1 LRKSLRNNR
10 LEGIPRRP
18 PPNLPK
24 RSHRRPKKPVEDFFI
39 RLLKEDL
46 YTNLLVLDETLYIS
60 KTRYRIPYD
69 SSLTLIKKTIV
80 PYSELIAID
89 ESDIDAMGDYLQRYD
104 LKPSDALHLATM
116 KKVGITHIATED
128 KEFDRVK
135 ETKRI
140 WLEPT
145 TTKTGSPR
153 TASSP

>member
-1 LRKSLRNNR
+1 MKVFLDATLLIYLNA
-10 LEGIPRRP
+10 LTGAQ
-18 PPNLPK
+18 
-24 RSHRRPKKPVEDFFI
+24 KKPVEDFFI

-60 KTRYRIPYD
+60 KRRYRIPYD
-69 SSLTLIKKTIV
+69 SSLTLMKNTIV
-80 PYSELIAID
+80 PYSGLIAID

>member
-1 LRKSLRNNR
+1 MKIFLDA
-10 LEGIPRRP
+10 
-18 PPNLPK
+18 NLMIYLNALTGAE
-24 RSHRRPKKPVEDFFI
+24 RKPVEDFFI

-69 SSLTLIKKTIV
+69 RSLTLIKNTIM
-80 PYSELIAID
+80 PYSELIALD
-89 ESDIDAMGDYLQRYD
+89 EYDIDTMGDYLMRYD

-116 KKVGITHIATED
+116 KKLGVTHIATED
-128 KEFDRVK
+128 REFDRVE

-145 TTKTGSPR
+145 TIK
-153 TASSP
+153 